1 MIFKVSE
8 KDIEEMFQ
16 FADKDND
23 GKIREI
29 SPSKHTLQIIIIH
42 TFVFQSIA
50 TQCSKLDAV
59 VTSPS
64 ATLSSKP
71 WSHHPSCWWR
81 SRGPRPRPPTWRGS
95 PSWAAR
101 SRSQCPSPTSCAEL
115 RLPFYPIPFPFS
127 FPETEHYTLG
137 SRLFGK
143 SSYFVTVIK
152 SRASFT
158 QLETMHMD
166 FLL

>member
-42 TFVFQSIA
+42 KFVFQSIA
-50 TQCSKLDAV
+50 TQCRKLDAV

-71 WSHHPSCWWR
+71 WSRHPSCWWR

-127 FPETEHYTLG
+127 FLETEHYTFDWQDT
-137 SRLFGK
+137 RLL
-143 SSYFVTVIK
+143 SV
-152 SRASFT
+152 
-158 QLETMHMD
+158 LC
-166 FLL
+166 